1 MQCDKFLDQTFFGNY
16 MISRVYT
23 AHDCPSSMS
32 GTKVMAQKNILPQI
46 QEMHKSPTGGY
57 RSVR

>member
-1 MQCDKFLDQTFFGNY
+1 
-16 MISRVYT
+16 MIVLL
-23 AHDCPSSMS
+23 ACLE
-32 GTKVMAQKNILPQI
+32 VMAQKNILPQI